1 MNPHDAI
8 SRQMLEYVFLC
19 PASPWEK
26 IMMGN
31 GEEASED
38 ASGTDPFA
46 EWRFS
51 PCTRNSRVDGA
62 TGAFQVP
69 EECHSF

>member
-1 MNPHDAI
+1 
-8 SRQMLEYVFLC
+8 MLEYVFLC

-46 EWRFS
+46 E
-51 PCTRNSRVDGA
+51 
-62 TGAFQVP
+62 
-69 EECHSF
+69 